1 MVIIHFHESFY
12 QDIRL
17 GHKRQTARIDEP
29 HYPLGKAMAD
39 FSDGSSLSI
48 EVTGISFK
56 TINNMSVNEIQK
68 DGFQSKDELWNAL
81 IGFYPH
87 LKEEDS
93 LMLVEFRC
101 ILNK

>member
-1 MVIIHFHESFY
+1 MVRIHFHESFY

-17 GHKRQTARIDEP
+17 GNKIQTARIDEP

-39 FSDGSSLSI
+39 FSDGSGLPI
-48 EVTGISFK
+48 EITGISFK
-56 TINNMSVNEIQK
+56 IIDNMSLSEIRN

-87 LKEEDS
+87 LKEETV

-101 ILNK
+101 IVN